1 MSDLHVSLTQQEME
15 ENGEMQFIRDH
26 VAAAQAEDEGGAPAP
41 VEEADTV
48 EEQEEEQSDEPE
60 VVEEGTEPAEIDE
73 SVQDETTDDTVW
85 LDLDE
90 DTERLLNEKYS
101 GDLNEMLRAAREG
114 QSVIGRQGNELGA
127 VRQEL
132 EALREQLTTGLQ
144 AAQPYAPWPDEFADT
159 PEIAAGLRVIAEQ
172 AFDRR
177 DPETFQRAIVA
188 WEEADPLSAG
198 MYRDLKEM
206 QVRQIESQAPAVED
220 PEATLAKM
228 VDTVVSEFPQFQ
240 SDQFQAQV
248 AQELE
253 KTPSLKAVLWGQ
265 VPGVSVEERST
276 ILREAAQRVVQ
287 RTTSETAQN
296 ARKRIAVRTSEEA
309 RQARVAAQ
317 VARGSTARE
326 TTDEPEARTVA
337 MGETG
342 RTLNIDRL
350 NAMLPEG
357 DRI

>member
-15 ENGEMQFIRDH
+15 ENGEMDFIRAH
-26 VAAAQAEDEGGAPAP
+26 VAAAQEDAIAP

-48 EEQEEEQSDEPE
+48 EEQEEQSDEPE

-144 AAQPYAPWPDEFADT
+144 AAQPYAPWPDEYADT
-159 PEIAAGLRVIAEQ
+159 PETAAGLRVIAEQ

-206 QVRQIESQAPAVED
+206 QVRQIEAFQESPVVDED
-220 PEATLAKM
+220 TALASM
-228 VDTVVSEFPQFQ
+228 VDSVVAEFPQFQ
-240 SDQFQAQV
+240 SEEFQGQV
-248 AQELE
+248 AAELE

-317 VARGSTARE
+317 VARGTTARE
-326 TTDEPEARTVA
+326 TTEEPEARTVA

-342 RTLNIDRL
+342 RSLNIDRL